1 MVYTRPYFKTT
12 GRELN
17 KQATKFLG
25 GSASCRKTWEGTCL
39 LRVGATVTG
48 LRTHPN
54 TPPPP
59 APYLPKV
66 EDGRAGAVA
75 TAGPGSSAWMA
86 GASLGAEAG
95 RSTSSR
101 AASAGM
107 AGGKPSSSTL
117 VTVLPMVNQSLIWS
131 TVSLRNILGT
141 QELPQLPS
149 TKDGKS
155 LK

>member
-17 KQATKFLG
+17 KQTSHQILRRLSFLQENLG
-25 GSASCRKTWEGTCL
+25 RHLFAEGWGYSHRL
-39 LRVGATVTG
+39 EDPPQ
-48 LRTHPN
+48 HPR
-54 TPPPP
+54 

-75 TAGPGSSAWMA
+75 TAGPGSWAWMA

-149 TKDGKS
+149 SKDSKS